1 MFARMRRMFDGAGW
15 FPGLAAA
22 LFVFA
27 LLAALLELQSSDAVR
42 WTGQRVTGT
51 EIGGIVSYRW
61 DGQSYS
67 LDAPGYG
74 SAKAVGVTLDPA
86 NPSNAV
92 LDNTFLWALE
102 GALVVVPV
110 AAGAA
115 LLVVGVTRRRRW
127 ERRQVRAEAR
137 AGHVLDDDFVS
148 RHLRELR
155 HGGRGGD

>member
-61 DGQSYS
+61 HGQTYS
-67 LDAPGYG
+67 L
-74 SAKAVGVTLDPA
+74 
-86 NPSNAV
+86 NAQGQEE
-92 LDNTFLWALE
+92 LEEFWRTWTFLAGRLE
-102 GALVVVPV
+102 QLHEG
-110 AAGAA
+110 
-115 LLVVGVTRRRRW
+115 RR
-127 ERRQVRAEAR
+127 
-137 AGHVLDDDFVS
+137 
-148 RHLRELR
+148 
-155 HGGRGGD
+155 